1 MVKLRFIIKDGM
13 LVLRISEKKERYYKS
28 VKHLLIGQP
37 NLKYWMKEHERFS
50 SHAPSCAKNN
60 QILEDFKKIYTDL
73 VLKYPD
79 LSARQ
84 IAIFHK
90 PNNKFHILPQIEKQ
104 DHYINSV
111 ETYLIMVIEQEK
123 LKCNSGNYRIYE
135 KLLDKCRK
143 LIADF
148 SYLSFQSINFEYCVY
163 LSEIL
168 SKHPGYAATSRAF
181 RSLIGKAHKDNRVK
195 FDLNQIRDF
204 DFKRFNPNAYHNL
217 KKKPPQ
223 VLSHIQIREFLN
235 LDLKNIT
242 PQYKNRKTVELYYD
256 FCVFMFYSFC
266 SPCDVVKMKHSDIMT
281 GQILCY
287 IRKKTMKL
295 VQLPIPAQIMALIN
309 KYKLDANQEYIF
321 PIMDDKKSTQSYY
334 SFCNYFIQKV
344 NCWLKDLARNLNWD
358 LELRSYIF
366 RHTAITLAVDGG
378 LNTSYIS
385 MLTGSNPKC
394 IQDNYYNGMNEKN
407 TRKLYQIFEDAL
419 V

>member
-1 MVKLRFIIKDGM
+1 
-13 LVLRISEKKERYYKS
+13 
-28 VKHLLIGQP
+28 
-37 NLKYWMKEHERFS
+37 
-50 SHAPSCAKNN
+50 
-60 QILEDFKKIYTDL
+60 
-73 VLKYPD
+73 
-79 LSARQ
+79 
-84 IAIFHK
+84 
-90 PNNKFHILPQIEKQ
+90 
-104 DHYINSV
+104 
-111 ETYLIMVIEQEK
+111 MVIEQEK

-135 KLLDKCRK
+135 KLLNKCRK

-181 RSLIGKAHKDNRVK
+181 RSLMGKAHKDNRVK
-195 FDLNQIRDF
+195 FDLSQIRDF

-295 VQLPIPAQIMALIN
+295 VQ
-309 KYKLDANQEYIF
+309 
-321 PIMDDKKSTQSYY
+321 
-334 SFCNYFIQKV
+334 
-344 NCWLKDLARNLNWD
+344 
-358 LELRSYIF
+358 
-366 RHTAITLAVDGG
+366 
-378 LNTSYIS
+378 
-385 MLTGSNPKC
+385 
-394 IQDNYYNGMNEKN
+394 
-407 TRKLYQIFEDAL
+407 
-419 V
+419 

>member
-1 MVKLRFIIKDGM
+1 MNNMVKLRFIIKDGM

-60 QILEDFKKIYTDL
+60 KILEDFKKIYTDL

-84 IAIFHK
+84 VAIFHK
-90 PNNKFHILPQIEKQ
+90 PNNKFHILPQIEKK

-135 KLLDKCRK
+135 KLLNKCRK

-181 RSLIGKAHKDNRVK
+181 RSLMEKAHKDNRVK
-195 FDLNQIRDF
+195 FDLSQIRDF
-204 DFKRFNPNAYHNL
+204 DFKRFNPNPYHNL

-223 VLSHIQIREFLN
+223 ALSHIQIREFLN

-242 PQYKNRKTVELYYD
+242 LQYKNRKTVELYYD

-266 SPCDVVKMKHSDIMT
+266 SPCDVVKMKHSDIMP

-287 IRKKTMKL
+287 IRKKTMKI
-295 VQLPIPAQIMALIN
+295 VQMPISAQMMALIN
-309 KYKLDANQEYIF
+309 KYNLDPNQEYIF
-321 PIMDDKKSTQSYY
+321 PI
-334 SFCNYFIQKV
+334 
-344 NCWLKDLARNLNWD
+344 
-358 LELRSYIF
+358 
-366 RHTAITLAVDGG
+366 
-378 LNTSYIS
+378 IS
-385 MLTGSNPKC
+385 
-394 IQDNYYNGMNEKN
+394 
-407 TRKLYQIFEDAL
+407 DAL
-419 V
+419 TSHLSYLSC

>member
-60 QILEDFKKIYTDL
+60 KILEDFKKIYTDL

-84 IAIFHK
+84 VAIFHK
-90 PNNKFHILPQIEKQ
+90 PNNKFHILPQIEKK

-135 KLLDKCRK
+135 KLLNKCRK

-181 RSLIGKAHKDNRVK
+181 RSLMGKAHKDNRVK
-195 FDLNQIRDF
+195 FDLSKLEILISKD
-204 DFKRFNPNAYHNL
+204 L
-217 KKKPPQ
+217 
-223 VLSHIQIREFLN
+223 IQIH
-235 LDLKNIT
+235 I
-242 PQYKNRKTVELYYD
+242 
-256 FCVFMFYSFC
+256 
-266 SPCDVVKMKHSDIMT
+266 I
-281 GQILCY
+281 I
-287 IRKKTMKL
+287 
-295 VQLPIPAQIMALIN
+295 
-309 KYKLDANQEYIF
+309 
-321 PIMDDKKSTQSYY
+321 
-334 SFCNYFIQKV
+334 
-344 NCWLKDLARNLNWD
+344 
-358 LELRSYIF
+358 
-366 RHTAITLAVDGG
+366 
-378 LNTSYIS
+378 
-385 MLTGSNPKC
+385 
-394 IQDNYYNGMNEKN
+394 
-407 TRKLYQIFEDAL
+407 
-419 V
+419 